1 MIRTAWKSALYLVLA
16 ACGTALPKGEIEPIR
31 KVLSDNRSLPFECVN
46 YDAASDS
53 CGSIVSRR
61 ISGDRIFY
69 EATALLPGPGV
80 DLVRVK
86 MNVDFK
92 IEGSRYCGNMRNAD
106 LRLEGKLSPG
116 QRSLM
121 QELVLADLISMGD
134 VCGVYYR
141 EGGGYVSVTTDRA
154 GRVVPHG
161 VESVHFFKRPKK
173 LRL

>member
-1 MIRTAWKSALYLVLA
+1 MFRFAWKAALFLA
-16 ACGTALPKGEIEPIR
+16 LAGCGTALPKGEVEPIR

-53 CGSIVSRR
+53 CEGIVSRR
-61 ISGDRIFY
+61 VRGDRIFY
-69 EATALLPGPGV
+69 EATALLPGPEF
-80 DLVRVK
+80 DLVRVR
-86 MNVDFK
+86 MNVDFT

-106 LRLEGKLSPG
+106 LRFEGKLSPG
-116 QRSLM
+116 ERSLM
-121 QELVLADLISMGD
+121 QELVLAELISMGD

-141 EGGGYVSVTTDRA
+141 ESGGYVSVTTDRA

-161 VESVHFFKRPKK
+161 VDSIHFFNRPKK